1 MQIHA
6 QNIVFWFCIQ
16 VLECCTQYFV
26 STFFHL
32 ICLRSYHVSA
42 FWSLSHV
49 QLFVTSWTAACQAH
63 LSFTL
68 RICSNSCPLSLWC
81 YLTISSS
88 VPSSSCPQS
97 FSASESFP
105 VNLLFTSDGHSTG
118 ASALASV
125 LPMTIQGCFSVGL
138 TDLISL
144 LSEGLS
150 RVFSNTTLWKHQFF
164 GAQPPLW
171 SNCHIH
177 AWLLEK
183 PQLWLYGP
191 LSTKWLLCFLI
202 KLSRFVT
209 AFLSRSKCLLISW
222 LQSLSAVI
230 LEPRKIKS
238 VTASIFSPSICHEVM
253 EPDATILVFWMLSF
267 KPAF

>member
-1 MQIHA
+1 M
-6 QNIVFWFCIQ
+6 
-16 VLECCTQYFV
+16 
-26 STFFHL
+26 
-32 ICLRSYHVSA
+32 
-42 FWSLSHV
+42 
-49 QLFVTSWTAACQAH
+49 
-63 LSFTL
+63 
-68 RICSNSCPLSLWC
+68 
-81 YLTISSS
+81 
-88 VPSSSCPQS
+88 
-97 FSASESFP
+97 
-105 VNLLFTSDGHSTG
+105 NLLFTSDGHSTG
-118 ASALASV
+118 ASASASV
-125 LPMTIQGCFSVGL
+125 LPMTIQGCLSVGL

-150 RVFSNTTLWKHQFF
+150 RVFSNTTVWKHRFF

-177 AWLLEK
+177 TWLLEK
-183 PQLWLYGP
+183 PQPWLYGP

-222 LQSLSAVI
+222 RQSLYAVI

-253 EPDATILVFWMLSF
+253 EPDAMILVFWMLSF
-267 KPAF
+267 KPGF